1 MEEIGRSTTY
11 EDGNF
16 PFLRYAATSWVAHTR
31 QCDAESVP
39 QDDLLALFAWPS
51 NDLVGLWARVY
62 QKMIDRY
69 SVDCPRKGTSLVYV
83 VSRYGVFGILK
94 VILQREGQGSVDVDA
109 RDEDGRMPLLWAA
122 REGHE
127 AVVKLL
133 LATGKVDIDARD
145 GNGRTPLLW
154 AAREGH
160 EAVVKQL
167 LATGKVDTN
176 ARDDVYGWT
185 PLLWAAEEGHEA
197 VVKLL
202 LATGKVDIDAGDE
215 YGWTPL
221 LWAAKEGH
229 EAVVKLL
236 LKSMK

>member
-127 AVVKLL
+127 AVVK
-133 LATGKVDIDARD
+133 
-145 GNGRTPLLW
+145 
-154 AAREGH
+154 
-160 EAVVKQL
+160 QL